1 MAPDPGWSLQSQP
14 TPLLLQVLK
23 WTTSCPPAFSLFR
36 PRVVSVESEPL
47 LSSPAGSSSPGHPF
61 QEAAPPSAHPP
72 SCSSKTASWKELF
85 PGHLHCQLC
94 ANPTLAVFFI
104 IVVKE
109 LPTWLVGLQSIH
121 PELGPSVALVV
132 GSWKRWGSL
141 SWSNGF

>member
-1 MAPDPGWSLQSQP
+1 MAPDPGWPLQSQP

-23 WTTSCPPAFSLFR
+23 WMPSCRLPPKIC
-36 PRVVSVESEPL
+36 VVESEPL

-72 SCSSKTASWKELF
+72 CCSPETASWKELI
-85 PGHLHCQLC
+85 PVHLHCQLC
-94 ANPTLAVFFI
+94 VNSTLAAFFI
-104 IVVKE
+104 LLVKE
-109 LPTWLVGLQSIH
+109 LPAWLVGLQSIH
-121 PELGPSVALVV
+121 PDLVPSVALVV